1 MFIGVAALPRLAAQS
16 IDSSAE
22 AALRSTMAERHVAS
36 LEGDTQKIA
45 SSMTDDYLQ
54 TDISGVVQS
63 KEIWLKNYFIPLAQL
78 IKAGKFRWEV
88 YDEKDVQVRIHGDTG
103 VVIGTLEAKGSG
115 ARFDVEQHT
124 WVSDPNARFSGKL
137 HFTRVYIR
145 QDGKWFL
152 AALQNAVPI
161 SPTTASKQSSAV
173 TVQPAPEIQK
183 LAKAF
188 LGTWSVT
195 EKIEP
200 SQTMPNGGD
209 GRGEEVYR
217 LGPGGHS
224 FIEEIHLNEPTKEI
238 SGAGVAWWD
247 DKAKGYRAVW
257 CDGENPSGCI
267 LMAHL
272 AKWEGDQFVLGDESE
287 RNGRKFEFKEVFS
300 EITPSSFTQ
309 TLYQG
314 EAGKELKRL
323 LTIHATKKSK

>member
-1 MFIGVAALPRLAAQS
+1 MFAVAASLSLLAAEPIS
-16 IDSSAE
+16 PSAE
-22 AALRSTMAERHVAS
+22 ADLRATIAELRTAS
-36 LEGDTQKIA
+36 VEGDTQKVVA
-45 SSMTDDYLQ
+45 AMTDDYLQ
-54 TDISGVVQS
+54 TDISGVVQN
-63 KEIWLKNYFIPLAQL
+63 KEIWLKNYFIPLAEL
-78 IKAGKFRWEV
+78 IKAGKFRWET
-88 YDEKDVQVRIHGDTG
+88 YDVKDLEIRIHGETG
-103 VVIGTLEAKGSG
+103 TVIGALEAKGSG
-115 ARFDVEQHT
+115 ARFDIEQHT
-124 WVSDPNARFSGKL
+124 WVADPNASFSGRL
-137 HFTRVYIR
+137 RFTRVYIR
-145 QDGKWFL
+145 RDGKWLL

-161 SPTTASKQSSAV
+161 SPTTASKQSSAA

-224 FIEEIHLNEPTKEI
+224 FIEEIHLNEPTQEI

-272 AKWEGDQFVLGDESE
+272 AKWEGDQFVLSDESE

-309 TLYQG
+309 TLYHG